1 MDTLSNRIYNVRN
14 ALIHSK
20 EGEKRRYVPFS
31 ENENEL
37 RKELPLIRLVAEQII
52 INSSKNI

>member
-1 MDTLSNRIYNVRN
+1 LSNRIYNVRN